1 MADVVELEFPARTE
15 YLSLVRV
22 LLSAIFERAPVV
34 EGTRLDDLRL
44 AVSEACA
51 NAIDAYADQ
60 RRGGEA
66 VSVRLTIEPDRIE
79 VEVSDHAGGFDPL
92 ALRPHPPPTVPAR
105 LQFERGLGIPLMKA
119 LTDEVEFRKAEGGTA
134 VRLVL
139 RARRS
144 GR

>member
-1 MADVVELEFPARTE
+1 MADVIELEFPARAQ
-15 YLSLVRV
+15 YLSLARV
-22 LLSAIFERAPVV
+22 LLSAISERGPVV

-51 NAIDAYADQ
+51 NAIDAYAGQ
-60 RRGGEA
+60 RKGGER
-66 VSVRLTIEPDRIE
+66 VRVRLTIEADRLE

-119 LTDEVEFRKAEGGTA
+119 LTDEVEFRAADGGTA
-134 VRLVL
+134 VRLVVH
-139 RARRS
+139 ARR
-144 GR
+144 

>member
-1 MADVVELEFPARTE
+1 MADVVELEFPARAE

-22 LLSAIFERAPVV
+22 LLSAISERGPVA

-60 RRGGEA
+60 RRGGEP
-66 VSVRLTIEPDRIE
+66 VCVRLTIEADRLE
-79 VEVSDHAGGFDPL
+79 VEVSDRAGGFDPL

-119 LTDEVEFRKAEGGTA
+119 LTDEVEFRAADGGTA
-134 VRLVL
+134 VRLVVH
-139 RARRS
+139 ARR
-144 GR
+144 